1 MSNTKVSLEPMA
13 IEGMLIGLESEYLRF
28 EADTWYKRNL
38 ETDSYMRV
46 QNCDFLEDLYK
57 IAKQQQF

>member
-1 MSNTKVSLEPMA
+1 MA